1 LQLRLRCRF
10 ARNCRLCGA
19 CRGHNRFRGRCY
31 DLWGLCRL
39 YGLYRA
45 FWGRF
50 WFWRGCRGRLWGWF
64 WGYGSHRLNRYRLRA
79 RFDRPC
85 NILSS
90 FDISA
95 HILGAL
101 DLLSFR
107 CRAWA
112 RFRVELIT
120 IRGRSNITRVVKQSR
135 VQLSAVTRYSTNKT
149 GELASIA
156 TLAKVL
162 GNVAFIQEV
171 VMSVLPSYL
180 ELLGVGVRVLAGDC
194 CPSLS

>member
-1 LQLRLRCRF
+1 LQNRLKCRL

-19 CRGHNRFRGRCY
+19 CRGHNRFGGRCH

-39 YGLYRA
+39 YGAYRA

-50 WFWRGCRGRLWGWF
+50 WFRGGCRGRF

-79 RFDRPC
+79 RFHWPC
-85 NILSS
+85 NIFSS
-90 FDISA
+90 FNISA
-95 HILGAL
+95 HILGAFN
-101 DLLSFR
+101 LLSFR

-112 RFRVELIT
+112 DLRARRRVN
-120 IRGRSNITRVVKQSR
+120 RGRSTITRMVKQSR
-135 VQLSAVTRYSTNKT
+135 VQLAAVTRYNANKS

-180 ELLGVGVRVLAGDC
+180 ELL
-194 CPSLS
+194 SI